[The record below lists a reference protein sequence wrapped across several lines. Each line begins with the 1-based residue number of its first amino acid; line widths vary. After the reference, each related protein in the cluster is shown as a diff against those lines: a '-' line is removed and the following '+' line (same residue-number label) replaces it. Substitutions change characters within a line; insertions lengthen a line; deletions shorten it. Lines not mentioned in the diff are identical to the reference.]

1 MSDFVLIDWF
11 LWVIG
16 PPIFFLNLLFL
27 NKINLTGPS
36 QWLNKLNNE
45 ELNEYLTKCNYAK
58 TKSKREIKKKLKY
71 FVKNGEIRKKG
82 DLKFAA
88 VLVNPING
96 FTVCGASFIT
106 KRHLVSA
113 RHCFVHY
120 AKESPTA
127 RLILKAG
134 GVCHS
139 KRQNDDD
146 GCDEADMQELTY
158 KFAIFTSD
166 SIAFIPN
173 HFDFAI
179 IELDNDVNNFKNF

>member
-1 MSDFVLIDWF
+1 MKFFI
-11 LWVIG
+11 
-16 PPIFFLNLLFL
+16 IFFLNLLFL
-27 NKINLTGPS
+27 NKINSTGPS
-36 QWLNKLNNE
+36 KWLTKLNNE
-45 ELNEYLTKCNYAK
+45 ELNEYLTKCDYAK

-88 VLVNPING
+88 VLINPING

-113 RHCFVHY
+113 RHCFVNF
-120 AKESPTA
+120 AKVSPKF

-139 KRQNDDD
+139 KSENDDD
-146 GCDEADMQELTY
+146 GCDKADMQELTY
-158 KFAIFTSD
+158 KFAIFTFD
-166 SIAFIPN
+166 SIAITPN
-173 HFDFAI
+173 HFDFVI
-179 IELDNDVNNFKNF
+179 IELDSNVNNFLIF